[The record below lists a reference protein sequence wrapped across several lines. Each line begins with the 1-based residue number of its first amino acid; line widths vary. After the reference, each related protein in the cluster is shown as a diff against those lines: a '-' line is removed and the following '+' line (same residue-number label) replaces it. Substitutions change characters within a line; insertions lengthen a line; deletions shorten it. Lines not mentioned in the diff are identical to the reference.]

1 MSTKATKLSASKLR
15 AIINE
20 EVNRLLENL
29 ADPSHLEVGQVRM
42 LNIPRSEQ
50 HKFKF
55 NWKAFEV
62 IGTPGWSNSLNA
74 GVGGLNWSRS
84 RSAAPS
90 AEPDINN
97 STQIVVQPG
106 FINTSGFFEPTGMEQ
121 TISAVVVKRYSTA
134 IPDKQ

>member
-1 MSTKATKLSASKLR
+1 MSTRVTKLSASKLR

-20 EVNRLLENL
+20 EVDRLLENL
-29 ADPSHLEVGQVRM
+29 ADPSYLEVGQVRI

-62 IGTPGWSNSLNA
+62 VGTPGWSNSLNA
-74 GVGGLNWSRS
+74 GVGGLNFANRVS
-84 RSAAPS
+84 PS
-90 AEPDINN
+90 VGPDINN

-106 FINTSGFFEPTGMEQ
+106 FINTRGFFEPTGMEQ
-121 TISAVVVKRYSTA
+121 TISAIVVKRYSTA